1 MKKIFSTTVSV
12 KEGGSRNIL
21 RGIIQYDTLNEVHIR
36 LTDGSGAFNYDGYT
50 KIIFKV
56 LKADGTACVFS
67 ESDHVTATSPVDGLM
82 TVILSGQATAVAGLC
97 QSVIEIYAGNE
108 KMTTARFNY
117 EVFAAL
123 NTDKAVESTTEYSAL
138 QRLLSDLSALEA
150 TIESAE
156 AQRVVAES
164 ARADLETGYVA
175 RAETAAEAAE
185 MWAKVSQNIA
195 GGDFVTREELEAAEV
210 DFATK
215 EELAAVKA
223 GSAPA
228 GYGLGEKGMMLGAA
242 DNIDTIKTNGWYRWP
257 ESDPPKGTFPT
268 PFNTHMVFMRVWG
281 NTGACY
287 QEMVDMTNGDA
298 HGVMCAR
305 TIYADIVY
313 PWEWVNP
320 QMDVGVEYRT
330 TERHNTLPVYTKM
343 VDAGALPNNSVK
355 TVSIAD
361 NPTDIRYVISAS
373 AVDTTTGQILPSGVF
388 GGTASKQVL
397 IGGNR
402 SGITISTNFDG
413 SSAVSVLLTVKYT
426 KNT

>member
-1 MKKIFSTTVSV
+1 
-12 KEGGSRNIL
+12 
-21 RGIIQYDTLNEVHIR
+21 
-36 LTDGSGAFNYDGYT
+36 
-50 KIIFKV
+50 
-56 LKADGTACVFS
+56 
-67 ESDHVTATSPVDGLM
+67 
-82 TVILSGQATAVAGLC
+82 
-97 QSVIEIYAGNE
+97 
-108 KMTTARFNY
+108 MTTARFNY

-150 TIESAE
+150 TVESAE

-164 ARADLETGYVA
+164 ARANLETGYVA

-228 GYGLGEKGMMLGAA
+228 GYGLGDVAPYVYDFNDA
-242 DNIDTIKTNGWYRWP
+242 KTNGWYRA
-257 ESDPPKGTFPT
+257 SGGTTKNYPPLISG
-268 PFNTHMVFMRVWG
+268 G
-281 NTGACY
+281 GGAYGVLFVQTRDGSFY
-287 QEMVDMTNGDA
+287 QE
-298 HGVMCAR
+298 AR
-305 TIYADIVY
+305 YYNWVALRY
-313 PWEWVNP
+313 YSSSEGKWSEWEYVNP
-320 QMDVGVEYRT
+320 PMSVGVEYRT

-343 VDAGALPNNSVK
+343 IDAGALPNNSVK
-355 TVSIAD
+355 TVAIAD

-388 GGTASKQVL
+388 GGTAGRQVL

-402 SGITISTNFDG
+402 SGIAISTNFDG
-413 SSAVSVLLTVKYT
+413 SSAASVLLTVKYT